1 MIGGWHLDVKELK
14 NYIYE
19 NRYVEQILESIGCH
33 HIKYHASNSYWT
45 CANATGDNNGAIVLY
60 NNEYLMCLNYTRQM
74 INGTR
79 KTDIIDLVCYTKDLT
94 FPQGLKFICEEI
106 GMSYYHDFEDDIP
119 ESFKI
124 LKMIDD
130 MSSNS
135 IEEKE
140 KPLKPI
146 SESILSYYK
155 PYVNDLFFDDNIDY
169 DTQKT
174 FEIGFDEESNRYT
187 IPIRS
192 ELGDLLGVKGRH
204 FSRKVPEGEN
214 KYIYLEPCAKSKIIY
229 GLYKTIDYIKSTG
242 RIYVGESEKFTQ
254 QLWSYAYRNGGGTG
268 GKELS
273 QCQIDMLVRLGVMII
288 FCFDKDVTKEELE
301 TLADRFPDG
310 VPLFYM
316 FDEDNILDEHES
328 PSDNPTKW
336 QYMIEHNIY
345 KLR

>member
-1 MIGGWHLDVKELK
+1 MDVKELK
-14 NYIYE
+14 NYVYE

-33 HIKYHASNSYWT
+33 HIKYHASNGYWT
-45 CANATGDNNGAIVLY
+45 CANATGNNNGAIVLY

-74 INGTR
+74 IKSER

-94 FPQGLKFICEEI
+94 FPEGLKFICEEI
-106 GMSYYHDFEDDIP
+106 GMSYYHDFDEDIP

-124 LKMIDD
+124 LKMIED
-130 MSSNS
+130 MNSN
-135 IEEKE
+135 INEEKE

-146 SESILSYYK
+146 SERILSYYK
-155 PYVNDLFFDDNIDY
+155 EYVNDLFYEDNIDY
-169 DTQKT
+169 QTQRE

-192 ELGDLLGVKGRH
+192 ELGDLVGVKGRY
-204 FSRKVPEGEN
+204 FDRKVPDNQN
-214 KYIYLEPCAKSKIIY
+214 KYVYLEPCARSKILY
-229 GLYKTIDYIKSTG
+229 GLYKTINYIKSTG
-242 RIYVGESEKFTQ
+242 KIYVGESEKFPL
-254 QLWSYAYRNGGGTG
+254 QLWSYSYRNGCGTG

-273 QCQIDMLVRLGVMII
+273 QCQIDMLVRFGVDII

-301 TLADRFPDG
+301 ELADRFPEG

-316 FDEDNILDEHES
+316 FDEDNILEEHQS
-328 PSDNPTKW
+328 PSDSPDKW
-336 QYMIEHNIY
+336 QHMVEHNIY

>member
-1 MIGGWHLDVKELK
+1 MDVKDLK

-19 NRYVEQILESIGCH
+19 NKYVEQILESIGCH
-33 HIKYHASNSYWT
+33 HIKYHSTNGYWT

-60 NNEYLMCLNYTRQM
+60 NNEYLMCINYTRQM
-74 INGTR
+74 IKGTR
-79 KTDIIDLVCYTKDLT
+79 KTDIIDLVCYTKDLS
-94 FPQGLKFICEEI
+94 FPEGLKFICQEI
-106 GMSYYHDFEDDIP
+106 GMSYYHDFEENMP

-124 LKMIDD
+124 LKLLDD
-130 MSSNS
+130 MDSNLS
-135 IEEKE
+135 IEKE

-146 SESILSYYK
+146 NESILSYYK
-155 PYVNDLFFDDNIDY
+155 SYVNDLFFEDNIDY

-192 ELGDLLGVKGRH
+192 ELGDLVGVKGRY
-204 FSRKVPEGEN
+204 FSRQVPDGEN
-214 KYIYLEPCAKSKIIY
+214 KYIYLEPCARSKIIY
-229 GLYKTIDYIKSTG
+229 GLYKTIDYIKSTA

-254 QLWSYAYRNGGGTG
+254 QLWSYAYRNSGGTG

-273 QCQIDMLVRLGVMII
+273 QYQIDMLVRLGVDII

-301 TLADRFPDG
+301 KLADRFPDG

-316 FDEDNILDEHES
+316 FDEDNILNEHES

-336 QYMIEHNIY
+336 QYMIENNIY